1 MEHPTQFSNEYAS
14 DMIEDE
20 WTLVSHGD
28 TWLDAQGAA
37 ELRPALGN
45 RQFVNKI
52 QGKLDDDE
60 PNQMMLLSDMI
71 LAWDPTFRTQLEVYA
86 ADEARLK
93 NDFGVA
99 FKKLTELGCG
109 FA

>member
-1 MEHPTQFSNEYAS
+1 ML
-14 DMIEDE
+14 EDE

-37 ELRPALGN
+37 ELQPAPGN
-45 RQFVNKI
+45 RQFVNK
-52 QGKLDDDE
+52 QKYKMDDDE

-71 LAWDPTFRTQLEVYA
+71 LAWDPAFRTHLEMYA
-86 ADEARLK
+86 EDENRLK
-93 NDFGVA
+93 VDFGVA

-109 FA
+109 F